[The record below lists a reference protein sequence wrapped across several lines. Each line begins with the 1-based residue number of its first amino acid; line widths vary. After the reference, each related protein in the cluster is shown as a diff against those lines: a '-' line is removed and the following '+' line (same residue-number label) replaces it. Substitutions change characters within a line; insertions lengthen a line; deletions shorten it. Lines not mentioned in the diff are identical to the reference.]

1 MDAVVSVIIIATIF
15 LLWVS
20 ALFNKIPWTV
30 NLPASGVLIV
40 IWLVVIYNTLVQLR
54 LRVKEAWSQIDVQL
68 KRRSD
73 LIPNLVETV
82 KGYAKHEREV
92 FEKVTQAR
100 SALISAKGPKEAAA
114 AENSLAGALKSLFAV
129 AENYPELKA
138 SQNFLNLQEEL
149 SDTETKIAASRQF
162 YNSVV
167 LEYNTKIKIFPNFLL
182 AQIFKFTPEE
192 FFEAEEAEREKVE
205 VKFS

>member
-1 MDAVVSVIIIATIF
+1 MNALVTLIIIVTVV
-15 LLWVS
+15 LLWIS
-20 ALFNKIPWTV
+20 AFFDKIPWV
-30 NLPASGVLIV
+30 FNLPATV
-40 IWLVVIYNTLVQLR
+40 ILLFVWLAVIYNTLFQSR

-100 SALISAKGPKEAAA
+100 SALVSAHGPKEAAA
-114 AENSLAGALKSLFAV
+114 AENLLTGALKSLFAV
-129 AENYPELKA
+129 AENYPDLKA

-167 LEYNTKIKIFPNFLL
+167 LEYNTQIGIFPNFIL
-182 AQIFKFTPEE
+182 AGIFRFTPAE
-192 FFEAEEAEREKVE
+192 FFETEEKEREKVE
-205 VKFS
+205 VKF